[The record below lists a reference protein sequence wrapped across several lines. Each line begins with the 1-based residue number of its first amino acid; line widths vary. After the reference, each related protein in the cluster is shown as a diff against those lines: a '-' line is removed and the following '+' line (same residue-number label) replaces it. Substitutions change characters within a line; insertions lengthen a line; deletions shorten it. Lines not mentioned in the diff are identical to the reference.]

1 MWHFSATGSG
11 RPLVLLHGIGMS
23 HAAWSAVTPYLQAS
37 RRVIALDI
45 AGFGLTPPMSRG
57 TPPTVPHLVEALARS
72 LGEIGVTLPVDMAGN
87 SLGGSMAL
95 EAARLGMAR
104 TIVAISPIGLWR
116 HGPSPHVNC
125 VFRGLRWMATRWPG
139 LLNAT
144 MSSPWLRELALA
156 VPLSAGSRRMPARD
170 ARRAVEDLAA
180 STAFEA
186 TFDNTLSPFS
196 GRDIRVPLTVAFG
209 DRDWILT
216 KRSRR
221 RDRLPA
227 HTRWVT
233 VKRWGHV
240 PMWVDPLGVSRL
252 ILEHTEA
259 AG

>member
-1 MWHFSATGSG
+1 
-11 RPLVLLHGIGMS
+11 
-23 HAAWSAVTPYLQAS
+23 
-37 RRVIALDI
+37 
-45 AGFGLTPPMSRG
+45 
-57 TPPTVPHLVEALARS
+57 
-72 LGEIGVTLPVDMAGN
+72 
-87 SLGGSMAL
+87 
-95 EAARLGMAR
+95 
-104 TIVAISPIGLWR
+104 
-116 HGPSPHVNC
+116 
-125 VFRGLRWMATRWPG
+125 MATRWPG

-144 MSSPWLRELALA
+144 MSCQWLRELALA

-170 ARRAVEDLAA
+170 ARRAVEDLAG

-196 GRDIRVPLTVAFG
+196 GRDIRVPVTVAFG